1 MARTYRLLLL
11 LVALLTL
18 VQPAQA
24 QDPQFSQFYAN
35 QVLLSPAFAGSTEGP
50 RLAFN
55 ARSQWSAIPGAYRTF
70 ASAFDLPVYFGET
83 RHGLG
88 LVFMADQAGAGNLTK
103 LDIVGNYAYRILLN
117 DRNAIRLGLGFG
129 IQQTSIDFFRLRFP
143 NQYDP
148 VQGFDPTRASGEIP
162 SETRVTPEIRAGA
175 MYYNQIFWI
184 GFNVNHIT
192 QPEQKLT
199 GGPGAGEKLPMHLAL
214 FSGFN
219 IPIEQRLVKSVSP
232 SIMYRQQG
240 PFNQLDLGCY
250 VNFDP
255 IVFGLYYRALEPDA
269 VIGLV
274 GIQKGQFRIGY
285 SYDYTVSSLTN
296 TVSGGSHEVSFVVEF
311 DRLPRRSKR
320 PSVNMSCPKF

>member
-1 MARTYRLLLL
+1 MARTFQLLLL
-11 LVALLTL
+11 LVALLSFCL
-18 VQPAQA
+18 PVQA

-55 ARSQWSAIPGAYRTF
+55 ARSQWAAIPGAYRTF
-70 ASAFDLPVYFGET
+70 AAAFDLPVYFGET

-148 VQGFDPTRASGEIP
+148 VQGFDPTRTSGEVP
-162 SETRVTPEIRAGA
+162 DETRITPEIRAGA
-175 MYYNQIFWI
+175 MYYNQLFWV

-199 GGPGAGEKLPMHLAL
+199 GSPGTGEKLPMHFAV
-214 FSGFN
+214 FSGFTSWIWAAMSTS
-219 IPIEQRLVKSVSP
+219 IPSFLVFTTAP
-232 SIMYRQQG
+232 SNPM
-240 PFNQLDLGCY
+240 PS
-250 VNFDP
+250 
-255 IVFGLYYRALEPDA
+255 
-269 VIGLV
+269 LV
-274 GIQKGQFRIGY
+274 WWAFRKA
-285 SYDYTVSSLTN
+285 SSASDIHMT
-296 TVSGGSHEVSFVVEF
+296 TPS
-311 DRLPRRSKR
+311 RR
-320 PSVNMSCPKF
+320 